1 MHVTES
7 SILAVRPIC
16 GGSDPDSPLI
26 VELIAKA
33 SMCLP
38 CAASKMGISETRAAE
53 AIERIRSFMVV
64 TVETARCAGCLCVTT
79 TYRVADERAPANVVA
94 PPTAPPTTPTA
105 LPATPTLNEALWRFL
120 AERRGK
126 MFCTQCIANA
136 LFATKRIDRA
146 MLGAEGRGARRQY
159 GTCASC
165 GKERL
170 LCGLAS

>member
-7 SILAVRPIC
+7 SIFTVRPIC

-26 VELIAKA
+26 VELIANA

-38 CAASKMGISETRAAE
+38 CVAGKMGISEIRAAE
-53 AIERIRSFMVV
+53 AIERTRSFMVV
-64 TVETARCAGCLCVTT
+64 TIDTARCAGCLCVTT
-79 TYRVADERAPANVVA
+79 TYRVAGEIAAANASAPA
-94 PPTAPPTTPTA
+94 TALPATPAT

-120 AERRGK
+120 TDRRGK
-126 MFCTQCIANA
+126 MFCTQCLANA

-170 LCGLAS
+170 LCGLTS

>member
-7 SILAVRPIC
+7 SILTVRPIC

-26 VELIAKA
+26 VELIAKT

-53 AIERIRSFMVV
+53 AIERTRSFMVV

-79 TYRVADERAPANVVA
+79 TYRVADERAPANAAA
-94 PPTAPPTTPTA
+94 PPTALPTA
-105 LPATPTLNEALWRFL
+105 PTLNEALWRFL
-120 AERRGK
+120 TDRRGK

-146 MLGAEGRGARRQY
+146 MLGAEGRGARRRY

-170 LCGLAS
+170 LCGLTR